1 MTQRRPTPARTIA
14 PPHNVCL
21 VQDTGRLRMRR
32 ARLTIILLGLAFA
45 CCDATAGRSEPL
57 RIALVIANGQYA
69 NFPATARC
77 APSAAAARDGLRA
90 KGFEIIERSNLGR
103 GEFDTAIGVLA
114 RRVAA
119 SPPAIAALYYCGYAA
134 EFNNRSFLLPVSAV
148 LGRDNDV
155 LTQGI
160 LVKSVVDS
168 LRRAP
173 DSAGLVVLDV
183 FAPPNAPAGKMGALA
198 EQVPASSFAVI
209 AAGNDGPGS
218 GTGDG
223 ATAAAVA
230 LRDELAAGGA
240 KLNGVLDGL
249 RRRLAKEAVTAQ
261 FIAATGDAALAAAPP
276 PPPPVVATAPP
287 VAAPAPPPPKP
298 QHVMVDEDQM
308 SEGERRQ
315 VQTVLANI
323 GYYSGRIDGTFGPE
337 TRAAIRRYQFEIK
350 AELTGRLSAE
360 QATKLVNNAR

>member
-1 MTQRRPTPARTIA
+1 
-14 PPHNVCL
+14 
-21 VQDTGRLRMRR
+21 MRR

-45 CCDATAGRSEPL
+45 CCAATAGRSEPL
-57 RIALVIANGQYA
+57 RIALVIANGPYA

-103 GEFDTAIGVLA
+103 GEFDTAIGMLA

-119 SPPAIAALYYCGYAA
+119 SPPAIAAFYYCGYAA

-148 LGRDNDV
+148 LARDNDV

-198 EQVPASSFAVI
+198 EQLPASSFAVV
-209 AAGNDGPGS
+209 AAGNDGP
-218 GTGDG
+218 GDG

-230 LRDELAAGGA
+230 LRDELAEGGA
-240 KLNGVLDGL
+240 SLSGVLAGL

-276 PPPPVVATAPP
+276 PPPPVAAPAPP
-287 VAAPAPPPPKP
+287 VAAPAPPPQPPK
-298 QHVMVDEDQM
+298 QQTVMVDEDHM
-308 SEGERRQ
+308 TEGDRRQ

-350 AELTGRLSAE
+350 AELTGRLTAE
-360 QATKLVNNAR
+360 QATRLVNGIR

>member
-1 MTQRRPTPARTIA
+1 MT
-14 PPHNVCL
+14 
-21 VQDTGRLRMRR
+21 R
-32 ARLTIILLGLAFA
+32 ARLTIVLLGLAFA
-45 CCDATAGRSEPL
+45 CCDATAGRSEPS

-77 APSAAAARDGLRA
+77 VPSAAAARDGLRA
-90 KGFEIIERSNLGR
+90 KGFEIIERSNLAR

-148 LGRDNDV
+148 LSRDNDV

-183 FAPPNAPAGKMGALA
+183 FAPPSAPAGKMGALV
-198 EQVPASSFAVI
+198 EQVPASSFAVV
-209 AAGNDGPGS
+209 AAGNDGP
-218 GTGDG
+218 GDG

-240 KLNGVLDGL
+240 KVNGVLDGL

-261 FIAATGDAALAAAPP
+261 FIAATSDAALAAAPP
-276 PPPPVVATAPP
+276 PSPPPPVAATAPP
-287 VAAPAPPPPKP
+287 AAAPAPPPPK
-298 QHVMVDEDQM
+298 QQTVMVDEDHM
-308 SEGERRQ
+308 SDGDRRQ
-315 VQTVLANI
+315 VQTVLANV

-337 TRAAIRRYQFEIK
+337 TRAAIRRYQYEIK
-350 AELTGRLSAE
+350 AELTGRLTAE
-360 QATKLVNNAR
+360 QATRLVNSMR